1 MIDSNKRDLTFNALE
16 FEKIL
21 AMLSEYT
28 HTAAAKEQAHNLC
41 PMLSIREVNNRLN
54 ETTQARRMLD
64 GYGTPPFVSMENVS
78 AYIEIAD
85 KEGILT
91 AEQLAYIEIT
101 LTAVRRLKDYLNRCK
116 QMEISLAY
124 YDVELDEMEDLQHEL
139 SQKIRNQRVDDYA
152 SKLLKDTR
160 QAIEKAEN
168 AMQLKVAAV
177 MKANKNSLS
186 DQFSTMRNGHC
197 CIPVKKECK
206 YQIPGTMYDQS
217 SSGAT
222 VFIEP
227 ASVGKYYE
235 ELEMLRLTE
244 ENEVRRILYTLTAMV
259 AERKEIFAQNEHI
272 IDKLGFIFAKA
283 MLSAQMDAIAPD
295 INQDRY
301 IKIKNGRHPLLKKD
315 ICVPLQF
322 EIGNDIRGIIITGPN
337 TGGKTVAIK
346 TVGLLS
352 LMAQCGLH
360 VPAEEANLTMNSQI
374 LCDIG
379 DGQDINQN
387 LSTFSAHITN
397 ALQILERLNSE
408 SLIIMDELGSGTDP
422 AEGMGIAIAIL
433 EQLRKSGCLFLVTTH
448 YPEVKNYAAKE
459 EGVMNARMA
468 FDRESLQPLYSLKLG
483 EAGESC
489 ALYIAKKLGMPAD
502 MLLRAQIEAY
512 GGEREGLLTEEEK
525 TEALANT
532 QHLKKKTGPRIQKA
546 KKDVVRCKEADSFNL
561 GDSIMLYP
569 DKKIGIVCEKANDK
583 GILRIQLQKKKIY
596 VNYKRV
602 KLLVAATE
610 LYPDNY
616 DFSIVFD
623 SVAVRKARHQ
633 MSRKYCGDMEI
644 CVKMENDEK
653 GNKNQ

>member
-1 MIDSNKRDLTFNALE
+1 MIDINKRDLTFNALE

-28 HTAAAKEQAHNLC
+28 HTAVAKEQAHDLC
-41 PMLSIREVNNRLN
+41 PMLSIKEVNNRLN

-160 QAIEKAEN
+160 QVIEKAEN

-244 ENEVRRILYTLTAMV
+244 ENEVRRILYTLTVMV

-272 IDKLGFIFAKA
+272 IDKLDFIFAKA
-283 MLSAQMDAIAPD
+283 MLSAQMDAIAPN

-468 FDRESLQPLYSLKLG
+468 FDRESLQPLYNLKLG

-489 ALYIAKKLGMPAD
+489 ALYIAKKLGMPTD

-525 TEALANT
+525 AEALVNT
-532 QHLKKKTGPRIQKA
+532 QHLKKKTGPRIQKE

-644 CVKMENDEK
+644 CVTMENDEK
-653 GNKNQ
+653 GNKN